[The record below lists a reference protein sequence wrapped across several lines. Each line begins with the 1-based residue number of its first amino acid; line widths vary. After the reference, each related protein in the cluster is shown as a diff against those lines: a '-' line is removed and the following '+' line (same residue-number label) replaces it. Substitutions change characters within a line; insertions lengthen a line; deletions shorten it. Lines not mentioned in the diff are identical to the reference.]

1 FFSEILGCE
10 IAPIP
15 GPVTLPIVVF
25 VFPGG
30 ASLSVE
36 FTDDALDER
45 QARRGAY
52 LELKSDDP
60 QALKRRILAEGL
72 PEVHYF
78 GSGYFYF
85 AAPGGQVMRIAPASP

>member
-1 FFSEILGCE
+1 TDLGNKVHIFAHPDVRGKLTEFFTEILGCE

-78 GSGYFYF
+78 G
-85 AAPGGQVMRIAPASP
+85 